1 MGAGFGSTRRNTF
14 DTRDALFR
22 RSSQLRAAREVLV
35 CFGLR
40 GESLL
45 CLFHS
50 DMSAFSWVSCFLARY
65 SRSSLSCAAT
75 DTRKKSSSSRS
86 RTFRDFSR

>member
-40 GESLL
+40 SESLL
-45 CLFHS
+45 CLFV
-50 DMSAFSWVSCFLARY
+50 MSCVDVSREREHLLAR
-65 SRSSLSCAAT
+65 
-75 DTRKKSSSSRS
+75 
-86 RTFRDFSR
+86 RDFQCRNGLRTRNTLTS